1 MGAPLLESKY
11 VFTSHMRHGQL
22 SNGSRLE
29 FDSLG
34 TFVSWQPSHLWDLP
48 QLRDLPYLIDLSR
61 TSWTTS
67 NTGISPT
74 LRTKL
79 LCLPLTSFNLLFKFG
94 NLNFFPFPTSF
105 FLPWFLKFYFRPRY
119 TWTPPADC

>member
-1 MGAPLLESKY
+1 MLLI
-11 VFTSHMRHGQL
+11 RHGCTFIGKEIRFYQPHAAW
-22 SNGSRLE
+22 STNES
-29 FDSLG
+29 SLTLLG
-34 TFVSWQPSHLWDLP
+34 HFCLGNLWDLP
-48 QLRDLPYLIDLSR
+48 QLRALLYLIDLSR

-105 FLPWFLKFYFRPRY
+105 FLPWFLKFYFRPKY
-119 TWTPPADC
+119 TWTPPADCL